1 MLYVQQFHHSRQ
13 NHLKEYQR
21 LRSAADH
28 NFVLCSNQYAEKKL
42 TQLSQPVTRAST
54 PNSGHE
60 RTRTLLI
67 LTRIQSLV
75 SLNNNNNNDLSIL
88 NIVSEKK
95 TDRLANSNY
104 YRDSFCFFFIPCV
117 CMLVKGKILFY

>member
-13 NHLKEYQR
+13 DHLNEYQR

-28 NFVLCSNQYAEKKL
+28 NFLLCSNEYAEKV
-42 TQLSQPVTRAST
+42 TQLSRPTSRPGT
-54 PNSGHE
+54 PNGGRE

-75 SLNNNNNNDLSIL
+75 SLNNNDKNDLSIL
-88 NIVSEKK
+88 NIVSEK
-95 TDRLANSNY
+95 D
-104 YRDSFCFFFIPCV
+104 
-117 CMLVKGKILFY
+117 

>member
-28 NFVLCSNQYAEKKL
+28 NFLLCSNQYAEKF
-42 TQLSQPVTRAST
+42 THLSQPVTRSST
-54 PNSGHE
+54 PNSGYE

-95 TDRLANSNY
+95 TDCLANSNY
-104 YRDSFCFFFIPCV
+104 YSDSFCFFFYSMCLYG
-117 CMLVKGKILFY
+117 CKR